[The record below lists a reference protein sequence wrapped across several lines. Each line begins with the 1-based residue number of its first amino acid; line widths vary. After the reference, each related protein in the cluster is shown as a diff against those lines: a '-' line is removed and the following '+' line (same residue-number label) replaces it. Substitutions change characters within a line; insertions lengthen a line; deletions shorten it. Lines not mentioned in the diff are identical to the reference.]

1 MYSLRVAELRQQVA
15 EIKAE
20 RKSYLSE
27 KTTISSHY
35 KNVVEN
41 AHRRALYS
49 DIELLRMEI
58 EDNMIDEK
66 VSDDWKGTVA
76 TESVNQK
83 MNNTTPA
90 TANTPLLPSTITR
103 RTFSDAER
111 GAIPVI
117 TSSTATVDG
126 TTGVTNNSSAKEKLL
141 EELTVMG
148 NDLMLVHAQP
158 SPAPYPCLLP
168 LWPLIVSLEGMLLLS
183 CTYLPTWITI
193 MHTFFF

>member
-1 MYSLRVAELRQQVA
+1 MEMYSLRVAELRHQVA

-20 RKSYLSE
+20 RKSFLNE

-66 VSDDWKGTVA
+66 VSGDGKVTVA
-76 TESVNQK
+76 AASMDMNQK
-83 MNNTTPA
+83 MKNNTTTPA
-90 TANTPLLPSTITR
+90 TPNTPLLPSTITR

-111 GAIPVI
+111 GGIPVI
-117 TSSTATVDG
+117 TSSATTVDG
-126 TTGVTNNSSAKEKLL
+126 ITGVNNSAKDMLL
-141 EELTVMG
+141 EALTVIG
-148 NDLMLVHAQP
+148 NH
-158 SPAPYPCLLP
+158 PYLPLSSHPLLLP
-168 LWPLIVSLEGMLLLS
+168 LINTHSPSSYSLPLVNRQ
-183 CTYLPTWITI
+183 
-193 MHTFFF
+193 